1 MIERVLQHPA
11 GQFRQCGT
19 CGREPRHIFSRG
31 FSTRDTLTALNG
43 DPSDRHMLECRC
55 GKHTQRRARLASAV
69 IEWDSLHAQLA
80 MPVRCDVDLGVHA

>member
-19 CGREPRHIFSRG
+19 CGREPRHIFSSG
-31 FSTRDTLTALNG
+31 FSTRDTLTALHG

-55 GKHTQRRARLASAV
+55 GKHTQRRASLAQAI
-69 IEWDSLHAQLA
+69 IEWDSLDTSLA
-80 MPVRCDVDLGVHA
+80 PPTARGVDRRADA